1 MLRLICAALLASLLL
16 LPFLAPGT
24 AWARPSAE
32 DSLRAG
38 QIQVQAKEAWEAGK
52 DQDALR
58 LANRAISLDPGPST
72 WLAQQ
77 IRIEVL
83 EGDGKL
89 EEAMTH
95 VRTYLRIDGLF
106 PEHEAWGEEAR
117 DRIGATLA
125 ATNALLQERRT
136 RAGIGAGMAIGG
148 AVPLAIG
155 VGWLANYGSKSGQGL
170 DPADYAG
177 FLDGGAVML
186 GIGGVF
192 EGVGIAL
199 IASGAGKPEG
209 TASVPLVR
217 PTFAARPGADGR
229 WSLGLTGRW

>member
-1 MLRLICAALLASLLL
+1 MSKTLGLVLLALLL
-16 LPFLAPGT
+16 LGPAFVPSEALAG
-24 AWARPSAE
+24 ANDDDAQ
-32 DSLRAG
+32 RAG
-38 QIQVQAKEAWEAGK
+38 QIQVQAKDAWEAGK
-52 DQDALR
+52 DDEALR
-58 LANRAISLDPGPST
+58 LANRAISLDPGATT

-83 EGDGKL
+83 EEQGKL

-117 DRIGATLA
+117 DRIGAELSA
-125 ATNALLQERRT
+125 IQGLQAQRKARV
-136 RAGIGAGMAIGG
+136 GAGAALAVGG

-155 VGWLANYGSKSGQGL
+155 VAWLGNYGSKTGQGL
-170 DPADYAG
+170 PSADYAG

-186 GIGGVF
+186 GIGAVL

-199 IASGAGKPEG
+199 IASGAGAPKG
-209 TASVPLVR
+209 TAS
-217 PTFAARPGADGR
+217 AARVVPTLAVGAHGE
-229 WSLGLTGRW
+229 WALGLTGRW

>member
-1 MLRLICAALLASLLL
+1 MFRSICAALLFSLM
-16 LPFLAPGT
+16 LAPALVPST

-52 DQDALR
+52 DQEALR
-58 LANRAISLDPGPST
+58 LANRAISLDPGAST
-72 WLAQQ
+72 WRAQQ
-77 IRIEVL
+77 IRSEAL
-83 EGDGKL
+83 EGAGKL

-117 DRIGATLA
+117 DRIGSTLA
-125 ATNALLQERRT
+125 AANALLRERRT
-136 RAGIGAGMAIGG
+136 RAGVGAGMAIGG
-148 AVPLAIG
+148 AVPLGIG
-155 VGWLANYGSKSGQGL
+155 IAWLANYGSKTSQGL
-170 DPADYAG
+170 PPTDYEG
-177 FLDGGAVML
+177 FLDGGAVMV
-186 GIGGVF
+186 GIGGVL

-199 IASGAGKPEG
+199 IASGAGQPKG
-209 TASVPLVR
+209 TASAPTVV
-217 PTFAARPGADGR
+217 PTFAASPGADGN

>member
-1 MLRLICAALLASLLL
+1 MVRLFCAALFASLLL
-16 LPFLAPGT
+16 TPILLAPRT
-24 AWARPSAE
+24 AQARPSTE
-32 DSLRAG
+32 DSMRAG

-52 DQDALR
+52 DNDALR
-58 LANRAISLDPGPST
+58 LANRAISLDPGANT

-83 EGDGKL
+83 EAQGKL

-117 DRIGATLA
+117 DRIGSALSQANAVLA
-125 ATNALLQERRT
+125 ERRA
-136 RAGIGAGMAIGG
+136 RVGVGAGLAIGG
-148 AVPLAIG
+148 VVPLAIG
-155 VGWLANYGSKSGQGL
+155 AAWLGNYGSKTGQGR
-170 DPADYAG
+170 PKEDYEG

-186 GIGGVF
+186 GIGGAL

-199 IASGAGKPEG
+199 IASGAGAPRS
-209 TASVPLVR
+209 TASRPLVT
-217 PTFAARPGADGR
+217 PTFAVRSDARG